1 MIGLQDNDFALFG
14 LPEQFAQDLALIQER
29 WKTLQREAHP
39 DKFAAQGAAA
49 QRVAAQFAAR
59 INEAHQRLRDP
70 LARAAYLCGLR
81 GHPVDAH
88 SNTAM
93 PAAFLMQQMA
103 WREDLEEAKN
113 TQNERILDNIA
124 KVSSDSL
131 SLLLQKIELLLD
143 VEQNPIQA
151 AQRVREALF
160 IQKFRQDLDSAYDK
174 LAA

>member
-160 IQKFRQDLDSAYDK
+160 IQKFRQYLDSAYDK